1 VELTEEGDLRFRG
14 LRVVKKP
21 SFRQTSRFQVDN
33 ATAFIAR
40 RRTEEGKEGLLE
52 ELRRT
57 HAALISL

>member
-1 VELTEEGDLRFRG
+1 MG
-14 LRVVKKP
+14 LRVVKKA
-21 SFRQTSRFQVDN
+21 SFRRTSRFQVDN

-57 HAALISL
+57 HVVLNNL